1 MAGRIESISAVV
13 PVTGQSYTDL
23 RPTVSA
29 DSIDEYR
36 ELLATVGELAGN
48 EQFVKRMRGQVEA
61 QNPLTEPLSASREV
75 LGDGV
80 LFNKEDHTY
89 TKNGL
94 PYLSGSTFAHM
105 FEKEFPKEIV
115 ATKLAEKEGREVSE
129 VLEGWDAKGQI
140 SLDYGTLIHKCIE
153 TYIKHG
159 ATPTNQYLADI
170 VDDWI
175 DVFDGEIES
184 SEMFVQD
191 DLHQLCGV
199 VDGFGDGVLYDWKGL
214 ALDTPIP
221 TPNGMTTMGELKEGD
236 ELYDGM
242 GKITKVAGKS
252 PIHHKKC
259 YKIYFSS
266 GDPVIADFDH
276 NWAVEV
282 GPNHRKEIMTTE
294 EIRNCN
300 EAVSIRLQPGTIHR
314 EKKLPVDPYVLGVWL
329 GDGKK
334 SSGELCISDPNIW
347 EEIIARGYRISP
359 PQHDKR
365 GEKCETR
372 SVYGLVGQ
380 LKAAGVFKNK
390 HIPEEYFTASIE
402 QRRDLLAGLLDTDGH
417 WHKTRREVTLD
428 TTKGWWLKDLPRLV
442 GSLGG
447 KTTVCHYKTKGFG
460 KKWDAYGF
468 RVLTL
473 FDPFKVKNIDFT
485 IANRVRR
492 EVVYITNIERVESVP
507 TQCIKVTSPEHT
519 YLFGNDYFVT
529 HNTGDIHQKIQ
540 HTLGKDFPND
550 RLSLYTLQLN
560 FYKYIIEQNGGKVK
574 KMIIGWLNGEHW
586 EKVDVPVIDIKPYLE
601 QVWKPKKLSSN

>member
-1 MAGRIESISAVV
+1 MTAKIKEVQFTI
-13 PVTGQSYTDL
+13 PVSGLQYTDV
-23 RPTVSA
+23 RPVIT
-29 DSIDEYR
+29 
-36 ELLATVGELAGN
+36 GEDWDGIKA
-48 EQFVKRMRGQVEA
+48 EA
-61 QNPLTEPLSASREV
+61 QKIAESVGNTKLSERLGGQTDLTEPLSASDEI

-159 ATPTNQYLADI
+159 ATPTNQYLADV

-199 VDGFGDGVLYDWKGL
+199 VDGFGDGVLYDWK
-214 ALDTPIP
+214 
-221 TPNGMTTMGELKEGD
+221 
-236 ELYDGM
+236 
-242 GKITKVAGKS
+242 
-252 PIHHKKC
+252 
-259 YKIYFSS
+259 
-266 GDPVIADFDH
+266 
-276 NWAVEV
+276 
-282 GPNHRKEIMTTE
+282 
-294 EIRNCN
+294 
-300 EAVSIRLQPGTIHR
+300 
-314 EKKLPVDPYVLGVWL
+314 
-329 GDGKK
+329 
-334 SSGELCISDPNIW
+334 
-347 EEIIARGYRISP
+347 
-359 PQHDKR
+359 
-365 GEKCETR
+365 
-372 SVYGLVGQ
+372 
-380 LKAAGVFKNK
+380 
-390 HIPEEYFTASIE
+390 
-402 QRRDLLAGLLDTDGH
+402 
-417 WHKTRREVTLD
+417 
-428 TTKGWWLKDLPRLV
+428 
-442 GSLGG
+442 
-447 KTTVCHYKTKGFG
+447 
-460 KKWDAYGF
+460 
-468 RVLTL
+468 
-473 FDPFKVKNIDFT
+473 
-485 IANRVRR
+485 
-492 EVVYITNIERVESVP
+492 
-507 TQCIKVTSPEHT
+507 
-519 YLFGNDYFVT
+519 
-529 HNTGDIHQKIQ
+529 TGDIHQKIQ

>member
-1 MAGRIESISAVV
+1 MTAKIKEVQFTI
-13 PVTGQSYTDL
+13 PVSGLQYTDV
-23 RPTVSA
+23 RPVIA
-29 DSIDEYR
+29 
-36 ELLATVGELAGN
+36 GEDWDDIKA
-48 EQFVKRMRGQVEA
+48 EA
-61 QNPLTEPLSASREV
+61 QKIAESVGNTKLAERLGGQTDPTSGITSSGEV

-199 VDGFGDGVLYDWKGL
+199 VDGFGNGILYDWK
-214 ALDTPIP
+214 
-221 TPNGMTTMGELKEGD
+221 
-236 ELYDGM
+236 
-242 GKITKVAGKS
+242 
-252 PIHHKKC
+252 
-259 YKIYFSS
+259 
-266 GDPVIADFDH
+266 
-276 NWAVEV
+276 
-282 GPNHRKEIMTTE
+282 
-294 EIRNCN
+294 
-300 EAVSIRLQPGTIHR
+300 
-314 EKKLPVDPYVLGVWL
+314 
-329 GDGKK
+329 
-334 SSGELCISDPNIW
+334 
-347 EEIIARGYRISP
+347 
-359 PQHDKR
+359 
-365 GEKCETR
+365 
-372 SVYGLVGQ
+372 
-380 LKAAGVFKNK
+380 
-390 HIPEEYFTASIE
+390 
-402 QRRDLLAGLLDTDGH
+402 
-417 WHKTRREVTLD
+417 
-428 TTKGWWLKDLPRLV
+428 
-442 GSLGG
+442 
-447 KTTVCHYKTKGFG
+447 
-460 KKWDAYGF
+460 
-468 RVLTL
+468 
-473 FDPFKVKNIDFT
+473 
-485 IANRVRR
+485 
-492 EVVYITNIERVESVP
+492 
-507 TQCIKVTSPEHT
+507 
-519 YLFGNDYFVT
+519 
-529 HNTGDIHQKIQ
+529 TGDIHQKIQ

-586 EKVDVPVIDIKPYLE
+586 EKVDVPVIDIKSYLE